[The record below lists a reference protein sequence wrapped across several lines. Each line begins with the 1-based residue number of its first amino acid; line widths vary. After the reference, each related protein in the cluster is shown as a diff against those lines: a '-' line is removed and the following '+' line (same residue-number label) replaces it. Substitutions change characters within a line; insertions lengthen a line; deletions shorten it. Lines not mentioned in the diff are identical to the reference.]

1 MPKFQSV
8 QDYSKKRI
16 NNDLAK
22 LYSTIEKLTQSVN
35 NHDEEL
41 VEKKNKLK
49 ELVAHHAELTNLA
62 RNL

>member
-1 MPKFQSV
+1 MTIS
-8 QDYSKKRI
+8 
-16 NNDLAK
+16 K
-22 LYSTIEKLTQSVN
+22 LYSAIEKLTQSVN

-49 ELVAHHAELTNLA
+49 EFVAQHAELTNLA